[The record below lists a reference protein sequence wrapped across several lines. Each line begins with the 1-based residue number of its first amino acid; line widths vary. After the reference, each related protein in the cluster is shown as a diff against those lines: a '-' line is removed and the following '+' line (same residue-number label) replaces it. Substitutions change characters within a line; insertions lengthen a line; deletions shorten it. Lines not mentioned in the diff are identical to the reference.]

1 MVNKT
6 SKMYISYFFLHQPY
20 GRGSGRYLRYL
31 MDYFRKK
38 NNVNLICGMKIKPL
52 PRINIHTP
60 KIPFQIPVY
69 QGRTDV
75 KKNIKISKIS
85 DNQFYKLIDIFTNIG
100 LKVIKKNN
108 NIMHANHCSILP
120 YCCSLI
126 KEKTGIPYVIS
137 AHGTGVVS
145 SLESKRNFNIA
156 EKGMQDSEF
165 IISNSKYTAKQI
177 KDNFKISASKVKV
190 VYLGVDTN
198 EFKSPPKN
206 KINSVRK
213 KYLCH
218 GKKLVFS
225 SGFLTKEKGH
235 EDLVRAAKYYEN
247 NNIATLI
254 SGAGPYYNKIKA
266 LIKKLKL
273 KCTHLIGWIPKDDLI
288 TLYAAADL
296 YVFPSRWGEPFG
308 MVAVEAMSCKTPIVG
323 TKAGA
328 IPEVISKTGILV
340 NPNKPKEIAEAIKGH
355 IFNNKWLKEV
365 GEKSREI
372 VIKNFS
378 VEMMCKNTEKVYKK
392 IKN

>member
-1 MVNKT
+1 MDVT
-6 SKMYISYFFLHQPY
+6 YFFLHQPY
-20 GRGSGRYLRYL
+20 GRGSGVYLRYL

-38 NNVNLICGMKIKPL
+38 NKIRLICGMKIKPL
-52 PRINIHTP
+52 PGVNIHTP

-85 DNQFYKLIDIFTNIG
+85 DKQFYKLIDIFTKKG
-100 LKVIKKNN
+100 LKVVNDKKSL
-108 NIMHANHCSILP
+108 MHPNHCSILP

-126 KEKTGIPYVIS
+126 KEKTGIQYVIS
-137 AHGTGVVS
+137 AHGTGILS
-145 SLESKRNFNIA
+145 SLESKRNFEIA
-156 EKGMQDSEF
+156 EKGMQDSEY

-177 KDNFKISASKVKV
+177 KDNFKVPSSKIKV

-198 EFKSPPKN
+198 EFKAPPK
-206 KINSVRK
+206 KIIERVKK

-235 EDLVRAAKYYEN
+235 EDLIKAVKHYEDEK
-247 NNIATLI
+247 IATLI
-254 SGAGPYYNKIKA
+254 SGAGPYYNEIKK

-273 KCTHLIGWIPKDDLI
+273 KCTHLIGWIPKEDLI
-288 TLYAAADL
+288 SLYAAADL

-308 MVAVEAMSCKTPIVG
+308 MVGIEAMSCGTPIIG

-328 IPEVISKTGILV
+328 IPEVIGKTGIIV
-340 NPNKPKEIAEAIKGH
+340 NPSKPKEIAEAVKNN
-355 IFNNKWLKEV
+355 IFNDKWLKEI
-365 GEKSREI
+365 GKKSREI
-372 VIKNFS
+372 VKNRFS
-378 VEMMCKNTEKVYKK
+378 IDVMCKETQKIYKRVLK
-392 IKN
+392 